1 MQCADLKQT
10 IMRFGGF
17 TDGVR
22 RGNGFT
28 EGVMF
33 LGVQQ
38 DLLLFL
44 QYYEFQKEAL
54 ARGDDWMEGEY
65 PQRFKPVVNSAR
77 KHAKKSLRL
86 DEHLAMTTVEAPA
99 TTPSDGGA
107 VPEIH
112 IPPNESRTRQ
122 LLRAIGAVANA
133 KESDTIQRKEV
144 MDALAAA
151 QGYDGWMHRTAEHQ
165 WTARC
170 CARAGHIVF
179 LGVRSGIWKLTP
191 EGRRAISALQA

>member
-1 MQCADLKQT
+1 
-10 IMRFGGF
+10 MRFGGF

-44 QYYEFQKEAL
+44 QYYDFQKEAL

-86 DEHLAMTTVEAPA
+86 DEHLAMTTVNAGQSGMGPFHK
-99 TTPSDGGA
+99 TS
-107 VPEIH
+107 H
-112 IPPNESRTRQ
+112 
-122 LLRAIGAVANA
+122 LL
-133 KESDTIQRKEV
+133 
-144 MDALAAA
+144 MPALANMSICKSSEAMVA
-151 QGYDGWMHRTAEHQ
+151 FW
-165 WTARC
+165 
-170 CARAGHIVF
+170 
-179 LGVRSGIWKLTP
+179 
-191 EGRRAISALQA
+191 

>member
-1 MQCADLKQT
+1 
-10 IMRFGGF
+10 MRFGGF

-86 DEHLAMTTVEAPA
+86 DEHLAMTTV
-99 TTPSDGGA
+99 
-107 VPEIH
+107 
-112 IPPNESRTRQ
+112 
-122 LLRAIGAVANA
+122 NA
-133 KESDTIQRKEV
+133 GEV
-144 MDALAAA
+144 L
-151 QGYDGWMHRTAEHQ
+151 
-165 WTARC
+165 
-170 CARAGHIVF
+170 VF
-179 LGVRSGIWKLTP
+179 
-191 EGRRAISALQA
+191 

>member
-1 MQCADLKQT
+1 VLHADLKQT

-44 QYYEFQKEAL
+44 QYYDFQKEAL

-86 DEHLAMTTVEAPA
+86 DEHLAMTTANTGEGSILESQDPA
-99 TTPSDGGA
+99 TT
-107 VPEIH
+107 I
-112 IPPNESRTRQ
+112 TRLVCEHDPTNKTLQ
-122 LLRAIGAVANA
+122 LLLRDWSVSMIRPTRPAHV
-133 KESDTIQRKEV
+133 
-144 MDALAAA
+144 L
-151 QGYDGWMHRTAEHQ
+151 
-165 WTARC
+165 
-170 CARAGHIVF
+170 
-179 LGVRSGIWKLTP
+179 
-191 EGRRAISALQA
+191 

>member
-65 PQRFKPVVNSAR
+65 PRRFKPVVNSVR

-86 DEHLAMTTVEAPA
+86 DEHLAMTT
-99 TTPSDGGA
+99 
-107 VPEIH
+107 
-112 IPPNESRTRQ
+112 
-122 LLRAIGAVANA
+122 ANA
-133 KESDTIQRKEV
+133 GEV
-144 MDALAAA
+144 FSILTNV
-151 QGYDGWMHRTAEHQ
+151 RT
-165 WTARC
+165 T
-170 CARAGHIVF
+170 
-179 LGVRSGIWKLTP
+179 
-191 EGRRAISALQA
+191 